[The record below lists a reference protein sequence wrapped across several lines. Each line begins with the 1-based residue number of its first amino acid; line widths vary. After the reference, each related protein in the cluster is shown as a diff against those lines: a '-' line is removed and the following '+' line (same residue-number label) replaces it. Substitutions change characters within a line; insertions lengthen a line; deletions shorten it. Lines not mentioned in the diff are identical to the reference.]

1 MSFKKNNNICMEPC
15 TLVYTLLDESV
26 ISFEDLKLVIYY
38 NHTYMVDE
46 ILPNPKSKTIM
57 VKLNYQASVANFT
70 AKLGDL
76 QSAVSLHKM
85 SSHIKE
91 AEIPRLDSILRRFN
105 IGGQPP
111 EQQQQATYSRRAAPR
126 RKIFARPNPYKK
138 PAAAATYTPAETQE
152 LFEEDSQP
160 EFYPEPTPDV

>member
-1 MSFKKNNNICMEPC
+1 MEPC
-15 TLVYTLLDESV
+15 TLVYTLLDDSV
-26 ISFEDLKLVIYY
+26 ISFEDLRLVIYY

-46 ILPNPKSKTIM
+46 IVPNPKNKTIM

-76 QSAVSLHKM
+76 QNAVSLHKM

-91 AEIPRLDSILRRFN
+91 AELPRLDSILRRFN
-105 IGGQPP
+105 IGAAPA
-111 EQQQQATYSRRAAPR
+111 EQQQSTYSRRAAPR

-138 PAAAATYTPAETQE
+138 PTATYTPAETQE
-152 LFEEDSQP
+152 VFDEDSQP
-160 EFYPEPTPDV
+160 ELYPEPSSDP

>member
-1 MSFKKNNNICMEPC
+1 MEPC
-15 TLVYTLLDESV
+15 VLVYTLLDDSV
-26 ISFEDLKLVIYY
+26 ISFEDLRLVVFY

-46 ILPNPKSKTIM
+46 IVPNPKNKSIM

-76 QSAVSLHKM
+76 QTAVSLHKM
-85 SSHIKE
+85 SPHIKE
-91 AEIPRLDSILRRFN
+91 AELPRLDSILRRFN
-105 IGGQPP
+105 IGGPSND
-111 EQQQQATYSRRAAPR
+111 QQQPTTYSRRAAPR

-138 PAAAATYTPAETQE
+138 PTATFTPAETQE